1 MAKYGIT
8 GGTKTVFYFGAYKYE
23 RLQDALNYVE
33 KSCRCSKQLES
44 SPNN

>member
-8 GGTKTVFYFGAYKYE
+8 GETKTVFCFGAYKFE

-33 KSCRCSKQLES
+33 KSCRFSKQLES
-44 SPNN
+44 NPNN